1 MKRGLPLVVAVWAC
15 ASFLE
20 AQAIAPGEIRGEIGS
35 NYFGQTLGFSYS
47 HRILD
52 PFWGSLGMELG
63 RFNLSLDPGES
74 FLGFANNT
82 SYEYQV
88 GLSIRWM
95 ATASLAL
102 RFEEK
107 GEFRFLNSLGTGV
120 SFYDAAFHLSRRS
133 PSSSLFQ
140 GSQDHSGFALH
151 LHLSL
156 VEYHPPKDRLFF
168 GLGVKGSTAFLSSPQ
183 SMVIRNSS
191 GATQTLTLSTKDG
204 SPIPF
209 PYFEAF
215 LGIGYGI
222 D

>member
-1 MKRGLPLVVAVWAC
+1 VGRCLPLAVVTWAC
-15 ASFLE
+15 VSLLQ
-20 AQAIAPGEIRGEIGS
+20 AQSIAPEEIRGEIGS

-47 HRILD
+47 RRILD

-63 RFNLSLDPGES
+63 SFNLSVGPGEN
-74 FLGFANNT
+74 FLGFANDT

-107 GEFRFLNSLGTGV
+107 GELRFLNSLGTGI

-133 PSSSLFQ
+133 SSSSLFQ
-140 GSQDHSGFALH
+140 GSKDYSGFALH
-151 LHLSL
+151 LQLSL
-156 VEYHPPKDRLFF
+156 VEYHPPKDSLFF

-183 SMVIRNSS
+183 SIVISDGS
-191 GATQTLTLSTKDG
+191 GDTRTLTLSTKDG

-209 PYFEAF
+209 PYLEAF